1 MARNRT
7 RAEKRAAKQKHVLAI
22 NIVASDDRLRSILG
36 LMLRRIWLYSKAEA
50 IPAYQLDS
58 KIAFG
63 KALCAEREGNTH
75 YYR

>member
-1 MARNRT
+1 LARRISKKLQ
-7 RAEKRAAKQKHVLAI
+7 REKKRQHRLAI